1 LNIFGNTFTYF
12 SGGKMKIVATLFF
25 PILLFG
31 QTINLKNDFTQKVD
45 SAYINAMKG
54 VYFAIENIPDR
65 KNSVSSE
72 LIANN
77 AIVASIKINKEVGG
91 VNIQSIGYF
100 KTYKVTVD
108 VYRDYQSLKKEGI
121 IDFIPKKE

>member
-1 LNIFGNTFTYF
+1 
-12 SGGKMKIVATLFF
+12 MKIVATLFF

-77 AIVASIKINKEVGG
+77 AIVASIKINKEIGG